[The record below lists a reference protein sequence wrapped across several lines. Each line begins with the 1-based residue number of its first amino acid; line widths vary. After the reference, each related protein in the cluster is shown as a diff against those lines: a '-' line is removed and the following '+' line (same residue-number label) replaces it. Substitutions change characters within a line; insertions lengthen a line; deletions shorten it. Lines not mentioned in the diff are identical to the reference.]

1 MNTEHDTCMERTSS
15 VEINGTVVRLIFAP
29 EGNAEAAAVVKDIL
43 KGAYLRSRMA

>member
-1 MNTEHDTCMERTSS
+1 MNKEYDTCVERTSS
-15 VEINGTVVRLIFAP
+15 VEINGTMVRLIFAP